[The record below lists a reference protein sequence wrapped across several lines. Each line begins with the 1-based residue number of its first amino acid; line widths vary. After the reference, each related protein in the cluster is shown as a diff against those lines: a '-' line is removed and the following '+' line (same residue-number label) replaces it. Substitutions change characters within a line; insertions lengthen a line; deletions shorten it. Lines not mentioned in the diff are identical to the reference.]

1 MSNISS
7 AAQHPP
13 ASPSF
18 NHLNFVWHINIFLL
32 AFAAVFF
39 VLSLPRAFIRFSHR
53 REWWDGHFLRYVDI
67 DHILR
72 TRPKSVPR
80 IRMPSMAF
88 VSPTSSSWLNQSE
101 KTPDLYRNGSQSSRK
116 VLLRSDT
123 TASDRRRKAIMDL
136 PTHMANWTTRLP
148 ILSSLTRIPIRPG
161 LTVGGASILVGYSIL
176 MAYAGLY
183 KSNLL
188 TDPLRTGY
196 LAVSQIPVVI
206 ILATKNN
213 VLGMLL
219 GAAYT
224 RVRIFVPFPAAC
236 TGFLSWNFSLSVMC
250 MSVSGRFFI
259 SVPPG
264 CRYALLSFCR
274 ERAHGF

>member
-1 MSNISS
+1 
-7 AAQHPP
+7 
-13 ASPSF
+13 
-18 NHLNFVWHINIFLL
+18 
-32 AFAAVFF
+32 
-39 VLSLPRAFIRFSHR
+39 
-53 REWWDGHFLRYVDI
+53 
-67 DHILR
+67 
-72 TRPKSVPR
+72 
-80 IRMPSMAF
+80 
-88 VSPTSSSWLNQSE
+88 
-101 KTPDLYRNGSQSSRK
+101 
-116 VLLRSDT
+116 
-123 TASDRRRKAIMDL
+123 MDL

-250 MSVSGRFFI
+250 MSVSGWFFI
-259 SVPPG
+259 SVPPR
-264 CRYALLSFCR
+264 C
-274 ERAHGF
+274 